1 MHVKLTNG
9 QPDQFPYT
17 IGQFRR
23 DNPNTSFPR
32 QIPNTI
38 LRRYAVYEVT
48 ELEKPSHDPLVQT
61 LVVGTPTREVIRL
74 KTEADCT
81 DPDTGEVDADQVG
94 QPLYGNEWEV
104 EHTVQNME
112 QATAEN
118 NVRSKRDGLLS
129 ETDWMALSDVTMSDT
144 ITAYR
149 QALRDIPDQA
159 GFPFSVTWPSNPL
172 SSNWP

>member
-23 DNPNTSFPR
+23 DNPQTSFPR

-48 ELEKPSHDPLVQT
+48 ELEKPSYDPLVQT
-61 LVVGTPTREVIRL
+61 LVRGTPTREVLRM

-81 DPDTGEVDADQVG
+81 DPDTGEVDTDQVG
-94 QPLYGNEWEV
+94 QPLYGSEWEV
-104 EHTVQNME
+104 TYTVQNME
-112 QATAEN
+112 QATAEV
-118 NVRSKRDGLLS
+118 NVRAKRDGLLQ
-129 ETDWMALSDVTMSDT
+129 ETDWMALSDVTMSDS

-149 QALRDIPDQA
+149 QALRDIPSQA
-159 GFPFSVTWPSNPL
+159 GFPFNVTWPTKPEA
-172 SSNWP
+172 

>member
-1 MHVKLTNG
+1 MFVKLTNG
-9 QPDQFPYT
+9 NVDQFPYT

-23 DNPNTSFPR
+23 DNPNTSFPA

-61 LVVGTPTREVIRL
+61 LVVGTPTREVIRM

-81 DPDTGEVDADQVG
+81 DPETGEVNTDQVG

-104 EHTVQNME
+104 SYTAQNME
-112 QATAEN
+112 QATAES
-118 NVRSKRDGLLS
+118 NVRARRDSLLQ
-129 ETDWMALSDVTMSDT
+129 ETDWMALSDVTMSSEMT
-144 ITAYR
+144 TYR
-149 QALRDIPDQA
+149 QALRDIPAQS
-159 GFPFSVTWPSNPL
+159 GFPFSVTWPNKP
-172 SSNWP
+172 

>member
-1 MHVKLTNG
+1 MLLVKLTDG
-9 QPDQFPYT
+9 QPNQFPYSV
-17 IGQFRR
+17 GQFRR
-23 DNPNTSFPR
+23 DNPQTSFPK

-48 ELEKPSHDPLVQT
+48 ELDKPAYDPLVQT
-61 LVVGTPTREVIRL
+61 LVRGTPTREVIRM

-81 DPDTGEVDADQVG
+81 DPDTGEVNADQVG
-94 QPLYGNEWEV
+94 QPLYGSEWEV
-104 EHTVQNME
+104 AHTVQNME
-112 QATAEN
+112 QSVAEA

-149 QALRDIPDQA
+149 QALRDIPSQA
-159 GFPFSVTWPSNPL
+159 GFPTNVTWPTKPEGL
-172 SSNWP
+172 I

>member
-1 MHVKLTNG
+1 MYVKLTNG
-9 QPDQFPYT
+9 QPSQFPYSV
-17 IGQFRR
+17 GQFRR

-48 ELEKPSHDPLVQT
+48 ELEKPTYDPLVQT
-61 LVVGTPTREVIRL
+61 LVVGTPTQEVIRL

-81 DPDTGEVDADQVG
+81 DPDTGEVDTDQVG
-94 QPLYGNEWEV
+94 QPLYGSEWEV

-112 QATAEN
+112 QATAEA

-129 ETDWMALSDVTMSDT
+129 ETDWMALSDVTMSDS

-159 GFPFSVTWPSNPL
+159 GFPFSVTWPTKE
-172 SSNWP
+172 

>member
-1 MHVKLTNG
+1 MLLVKLTNG
-9 QPDQFPYT
+9 QPNQFPYSV
-17 IGQFRR
+17 GQFRR
-23 DNPNTSFPR
+23 DNPQTSFPK

-48 ELEKPSHDPLVQT
+48 ELDKPAYDPLVQT
-61 LVVGTPTREVIRL
+61 LVRGTPTREVIRM

-81 DPDTGEVDADQVG
+81 DPDTGEVNADQVG
-94 QPLYGNEWEV
+94 QPLYGSEWEV
-104 EHTVQNME
+104 AHTVQNME
-112 QATAEN
+112 QSVAEA

-149 QALRDIPDQA
+149 QALRDIPSQA
-159 GFPFSVTWPSNPL
+159 GFPTNVTWPTKPEGL
-172 SSNWP
+172 I

>member
-1 MHVKLTNG
+1 MYVKLTNG

-17 IGQFRR
+17 VGQFRR

-38 LRRYAVYEVT
+38 LRKYAVYEVT
-48 ELEKPSHDPLVQT
+48 ELEKPSYDPLVQT
-61 LVVGTPTREVIRL
+61 LVVGTPTREVIRM
-74 KTEADCT
+74 KTEEDCT

-94 QPLYGNEWEV
+94 QPLYGSEWEV

-112 QATAEN
+112 QSVAEA
-118 NVRSKRDGLLS
+118 NVRSKRDGLLQ

-149 QALRDIPDQA
+149 QALRDIPSQS
-159 GFPFSVTWPSNPL
+159 GFPFSVTWPIKE
-172 SSNWP
+172 

>member
-1 MHVKLTNG
+1 MYVKLTNG

-17 IGQFRR
+17 VGQFRR
-23 DNPNTSFPR
+23 DNPQTSFPR

-48 ELEKPSHDPLVQT
+48 ELEKPTYDPLVQT
-61 LVVGTPTREVIRL
+61 LVVGTPTREVIRM

-81 DPDTGEVDADQVG
+81 DPDTGEVDTDQVG

-104 EHTVQNME
+104 AHTAQNME
-112 QATAEN
+112 QSVAEA
-118 NVRSKRDGLLS
+118 NVRAKRDGLLQ

-149 QALRDIPDQA
+149 QALRDIPSQS
-159 GFPFSVTWPSNPL
+159 GFPFSVTWPTKE
-172 SSNWP
+172 

>member
-1 MHVKLTNG
+1 MLVKLTSG

-17 IGQFRR
+17 VGQFRR

-48 ELEKPSHDPLVQT
+48 ELEKPTHDPLVQT
-61 LVVGTPTREVIRL
+61 LVVGTPTREVIRM

-81 DPDTGEVDADQVG
+81 DPDTGEVDTDQVG
-94 QPLYGNEWEV
+94 QPLYGSEWEV

-112 QATAEN
+112 QAVAEA
-118 NVRSKRDGLLS
+118 NVRSKRGGLLS
-129 ETDWMALSDVTMSDT
+129 ETDWMALSDVTMSDS

-149 QALRDIPDQA
+149 QALRDIPSQA
-159 GFPFSVTWPSNPL
+159 GFPFSVTWPTKPSYIDF
-172 SSNWP
+172 

>member
-1 MHVKLTNG
+1 MYVKLTNG

-17 IGQFRR
+17 VGQFRR

-48 ELEKPSHDPLVQT
+48 ELEKPSYDPLVQT

-81 DPDTGEVDADQVG
+81 DSETGEVDTDQVG

-104 EHTVQNME
+104 SYTAQNME
-112 QATAEN
+112 QATAES
-118 NVRSKRDGLLS
+118 NVRARRDSLLQ
-129 ETDWMALSDVTMSDT
+129 ETDWMANSDVTMSDAWRT
-144 ITAYR
+144 YR
-149 QALRDIPDQA
+149 QALRDVPSQLPSTTI
-159 GFPFSVTWPSNPL
+159 TWPTEPS
-172 SSNWP
+172 

>member
-17 IGQFRR
+17 VGQFRR

-48 ELEKPSHDPLVQT
+48 ELEKPSYDPLVQT
-61 LVVGTPTREVIRL
+61 LVRGTPTREVIRM
-74 KTEADCT
+74 KTEEDCT
-81 DPDTGEVDADQVG
+81 DPDTGEVDTDQVG
-94 QPLYGNEWEV
+94 QPLYGSEWEV

-112 QATAEN
+112 QSVAEA
-118 NVRSKRDGLLS
+118 NVRSKRDGLLQ
-129 ETDWMALSDVTMSDT
+129 ETDWMALSDVTMSDS

-149 QALRDIPDQA
+149 QALRDIPSQA
-159 GFPFSVTWPSNPL
+159 GFPFSVTWPTK
-172 SSNWP
+172 

>member
-1 MHVKLTNG
+1 MLLVKLTNG
-9 QPDQFPYT
+9 QPNQFPYSV
-17 IGQFRR
+17 GQFRR
-23 DNPNTSFPR
+23 DNPQTSFPK

-48 ELEKPSHDPLVQT
+48 ELDKPAYDPLVQT
-61 LVVGTPTREVIRL
+61 LVRGTPTREVIRM

-81 DPDTGEVDADQVG
+81 DPDTGEIDTDQVG
-94 QPLYGNEWEV
+94 QPLYGSEWEV

-112 QATAEN
+112 QSVAEA

-149 QALRDIPDQA
+149 QALRDIPSQA
-159 GFPFSVTWPSNPL
+159 GFPTNVTWPTKPEGL
-172 SSNWP
+172 I